1 LVKNSQRVAKSKEQ
15 QQTLA
20 IALPALQQQRPV
32 GIKEIAKELGLS
44 IGTVDRALHNRGR
57 ISAETRDRVL
67 KMVQDVGYRPNLAA
81 RSLKSPKPLRISIHL
96 PAEVASFYEA
106 IREGV
111 CSEAARYESAVELCF
126 RTHTVLGQGE
136 TELFDLALADGSK
149 GLILAPGHPRSLLP
163 WLKMAADRR
172 MPVVCVATEAVDG
185 ACLSMVCADARASG
199 AIAAEFL
206 GRIVHPGGD
215 VAEVFRDPSPVDH
228 TEKLRGFENGLAKY
242 GPHLHICAVIETHDN
257 EKQAYRSALDLYRN
271 MPRMRA
277 IYVNTANSVGVIRA
291 AAEADPQCRVAI
303 VTTDLFPELV
313 EPLRSGRILATIHQH
328 PKRQGRIA
336 FEVLN
341 RYLTQGTVPPPRIA
355 LNPQIVLR
363 SNLDLYLRN
372 APWDAD

>member
-1 LVKNSQRVAKSKEQ
+1 LVKNGQHVTKSKKEQ
-15 QQTLA
+15 QTLTV
-20 IALPALQQQRPV
+20 ALPTLQQQRHV

-57 ISAETRDRVL
+57 ISADTRDRVL
-67 KMVQDVGYRPNLAA
+67 KMVQDTGYRPNLAA
-81 RSLKSPKPLRISIHL
+81 RSLKSPRPLRMSIHL
-96 PAEVASFYEA
+96 PAQVASFYEA

-126 RTHTVLGQGE
+126 RTHTVLGEGE

-149 GLILAPGHPRSLLP
+149 GLILAPGHPHSLLP

-172 MPVVCVATEAVDG
+172 IPVVCVATEAVEG
-185 ACLSMVCADARASG
+185 ACLSMVCADGCTSG
-199 AIAAEFL
+199 AIAAEIL
-206 GRIVHPGGD
+206 GRFVHPRGD
-215 VAEVFRDPSPVDH
+215 VAVMTGDHSTVDH

-257 EKQAYRSALDLYRN
+257 EEQAYRSAMDLYQN
-271 MPRMRA
+271 KPRMRA

-291 AAEADPQCRVAI
+291 AVEADPQCKVAI

-328 PKRQGRIA
+328 PKKQGRIA

-341 RYLTQGTVPPPRIA
+341 QYLTQGTVPPPRIT

-372 APWDAD
+372 ALWDAD